1 MSETKQVTGICTAVT
16 ERNGWTEFEI
26 DHGGQYT
33 TKLSTKLQPLIELG
47 RAAGSELAVWTYK
60 QSDGNPNV
68 HKPGTFHQNRYLEKV
83 EVGGTAEQPA
93 ANASPTTAHKPLIA
107 GDKDRAITRMA
118 VLRTT
123 AGLYQGSLGDNDVDN
138 DVIVLKIMETAR
150 RFEVWV
156 YRDIDEP
163 PLD

>member
-33 TKLSTKLQPLIELG
+33 TKMSTKLQPLIELG
-47 RAAGSELAVWTYK
+47 RAAKQELAVWTYK
-60 QSDGNPNV
+60 ESDGAENPNR
-68 HKPGTFHQNRYLEKV
+68 PGTHYKNRYLEKV

-150 RFEVWV
+150 RFETWV
-156 YRDIDEP
+156 YRD
-163 PLD
+163 LDDAPFD